1 MVSVYDIFKRST
13 INCKIFVLTLGMNA
27 QNAVEESLRF
37 MNSRVKGAG
46 GAICISASG
55 EAAFHFTTERMAW
68 AIAKADVLSWGLDP
82 NERNTEIMA

>member
-1 MVSVYDIFKRST
+1 MK
-13 INCKIFVLTLGMNA
+13 A
-27 QNAVEESLRF
+27 QEAVEQSLQL

-55 EAAFHFTTERMAW
+55 EPAFHFTTERMAW

-82 NERNTEIMA
+82 KESNVEKMA

>member
-1 MVSVYDIFKRST
+1 MHSDLAYT
-13 INCKIFVLTLGMNA
+13 YCKCIYVLLGMNA
-27 QNAVEESLRF
+27 QNAVEQSLRL
-37 MNSRVKGAG
+37 MNSRIKGAG

-82 NERNTEIMA
+82 NEHNTEMMP

>member
-13 INCKIFVLTLGMNA
+13 INGKIFVLTLGMNA